1 MEKLNLLYSRSQIAH
16 RVRQLAEAI
25 NRDYQGRELVLLGV
39 MKGSFVFVADLIR
52 LLDLPLVLDF
62 MGLSSYG
69 AGQQSSGRIV
79 LTREPTIALQDRDVL
94 LVEDIADTGLTA
106 AFALDYLRRTK
117 PHSLKFC
124 VLMDRTE
131 FPEVLCASADR
142 DSNRLLGFPF
152 QEGIRGRLWTRPCGT
167 FPESTRYPLPGR
179 QGLMGIEWP
188 GRLERPGIPPQ
199 ID

>member
-52 LLDLPLVLDF
+52 LLDLPLALDF

-131 FPEVLCASADR
+131 RRQIEIPIDYWGFRFKKGFVVGYGLDHAERFRNLPDIHCLENR
-142 DSNRLLGFPF
+142 D
-152 QEGIRGRLWTRPCGT
+152 
-167 FPESTRYPLPGR
+167 
-179 QGLMGIEWP
+179 
-188 GRLERPGIPPQ
+188 
-199 ID
+199 